1 MRALIIDDSRAMRR
15 MLGNTITELGFEFS
29 EAANGEE
36 GLAELEALE
45 SPPELIL
52 VDWNMPRMDGLTF
65 VKSARKR
72 PEYSNCRILMV
83 TTEWDIERMT
93 AAMEA
98 GADEY
103 LMKPFEKEALVDKIQ
118 MVGLT
123 PPNGGAGA

>member
-1 MRALIIDDSRAMRR
+1 MGPKARDSSIARSLR
-15 MLGNTITELGFEFS
+15 TIKE
-29 EAANGEE
+29 
-36 GLAELEALE
+36 
-45 SPPELIL
+45 
-52 VDWNMPRMDGLTF
+52 
-65 VKSARKR
+65 
-72 PEYSNCRILMV
+72 
-83 TTEWDIERMT
+83 TTVMT